1 MAWRVR
7 RRGSRGEFKGVP
19 RSGHASGG
27 KRSPV
32 ILLAVSGAVAR
43 SREGKERGGP
53 DGRGRAVSGGSGRW
67 QVGRGAGAGRRARL
81 QAEQGERGRAL
92 CGREAPGWLTGGPDW
107 DGASRGVGRCALG
120 GQARAGFG
128 PSGLLGRIG
137 WREGFGP
144 SGEGWAG
151 LFWVWAPFLI
161 PFLSISFLF

>member
-1 MAWRVR
+1 MGGGREARVPFVGRRLPWRAGLAWGGSPWISAGDRGGALR
-7 RRGSRGEFKGVP
+7 GRERRGRW
-19 RSGHASGG
+19 AWQ
-27 KRSPV
+27 
-32 ILLAVSGAVAR
+32 
-43 SREGKERGGP
+43 GGP
-53 DGRGRAVSGGSGRW
+53 GRSAKAGSG
-67 QVGRGAGAGRRARL
+67 
-81 QAEQGERGRAL
+81 ERERAL

-120 GQARAGFG
+120 GQARAEYG
-128 PSGLLGRIG
+128 PSGLLGRSG